1 MKKLFRFG
9 ICIVISVLSILSTF
23 SQSAS
28 AQIDPEAALPIIH
41 TVYTLSNAT
50 NNSVLRLLQR
60 EGKPFR
66 QVGFA
71 TGGSG
76 TGTFLDAPAPLAL
89 SPDGRFLVAVN
100 PGSNNV
106 SLFSVNQNNGNL
118 TLTGQPAGT
127 TGAIPGIQPIGVA
140 ISSTNKAY
148 VLFAGFPGQGG
159 SITAFSITSNG
170 LVELSNA
177 ARSLSTNAQPFQ
189 IAVSPNNDLVVVTER
204 TANVITAY
212 SLDSTG
218 RPGFAIPNPTPG
230 ISPLGIT
237 FNRLG
242 FVFSADSVLGNVN
255 SYFTNPAFSSVTPV
269 SRNIKAAGQEGTAR
283 VVATFNSRFVYASNP
298 LSRSISR
305 FDANT
310 GTGAITVGQAVA
322 AQTDQWPFDLG
333 LSPRDGSGAQFLYS
347 LNRASLLTTAPQT
360 IQLYRVNQTT
370 GALTF
375 VTTIS
380 GIPFTC
386 NGLAARL

>member
-1 MKKLFRFG
+1 MRNLLSLG
-9 ICIVISVLSILSTF
+9 ICAFILALSQLFTF
-23 SQSAS
+23 SQPVQ
-28 AQIDPEAALPIIH
+28 AQIDPEASLPIIH
-41 TVYTLSNAT
+41 TVYTLSNSPS
-50 NNSVLRLLQR
+50 NSVLRLLQR
-60 EGKPFR
+60 DGKPFR

-89 SPDGRFLVAVN
+89 SPDGKFLVAVN
-100 PGSNNV
+100 PASNNV

-118 TLTGQPAGT
+118 TLVGQPTGT

-140 ISSTNKAY
+140 ISSINVAY

-170 LVELSNA
+170 LVELSNSA
-177 ARSLSTNAQPFQ
+177 QSLSTNAQPFQ
-189 IAVSPNNDLVVVTER
+189 IAVSPTNDLVVVTER
-204 TANVITAY
+204 TANLITAY

-218 RPGFAIPNPTPG
+218 RPGFPIPNSTPG
-230 ISPLGIT
+230 TSPLGIT

-242 FVFSADSVLGNVN
+242 FVFNADSVLGNVN
-255 SYFTNPAFSSVTPV
+255 SYFTNPGFSSVTPV

-283 VVATFNSRFVYASNP
+283 VVTTFNSRFVYASNP

-333 LSPRDGSGAQFLYS
+333 MSPKDSSGNQFLYS
-347 LNRASLLTTAPQT
+347 LNRAALTTSAPAT
-360 IQLYRVNQTT
+360 VQLFRVNQTT
-370 GALTF
+370 GVLTV
-375 VTTIS
+375 VTTIT